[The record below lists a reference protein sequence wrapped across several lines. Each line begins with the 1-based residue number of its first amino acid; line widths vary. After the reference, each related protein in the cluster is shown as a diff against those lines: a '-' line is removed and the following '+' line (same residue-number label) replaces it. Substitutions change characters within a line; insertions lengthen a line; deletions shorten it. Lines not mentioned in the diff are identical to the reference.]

1 MNETENEIQ
10 VYYHYN
16 KKESTKELNEN
27 DTITGNEAQN
37 DALTREISIT
47 KN

>member
-1 MNETENEIQ
+1 MKLKMKYRE
-10 VYYHYN
+10 YYHYN

-27 DTITGNEAQN
+27 DTITKNEAQN

>member
-1 MNETENEIQ
+1 MKLKMKYRYIIITI
-10 VYYHYN
+10 